1 MKKILLTYSTV
12 DGHTKTICEKILSYS
27 KTSQVDILPIDSNIN
42 IKDYDTV
49 VIGASIRY
57 GKYREEIFEFI
68 KENEELL
75 NSKDNAFF
83 SVNVVARKENKNKP
97 ETNPYLIKFL
107 NKISWQPKILDV
119 FAGKIDYPKYK
130 FLDKYAI
137 KFIMW
142 ITKGPT
148 DTSKVYEFTDWNR
161 VKSFAEKLELW
172 KVSTNQSN
180 YLKRLN
186 YICQEVSILQ

>member
-1 MKKILLTYSTV
+1 
-12 DGHTKTICEKILSYS
+12 LSYS
-27 KTSQVDILPIDSNIN
+27 KTSQVDILPIDSSIN

-172 KVSTNQSN
+172 KVSNNQSN

-186 YICQEVSILQ
+186 YICQEVSFLR

>member
-1 MKKILLTYSTV
+1 MKKILLTYSTA

-27 KTSQVDILPIDSNIN
+27 KTSQVDILPIDSSIN

-161 VKSFAEKLELW
+161 VKSFAEKLEL
-172 KVSTNQSN
+172 
-180 YLKRLN
+180 
-186 YICQEVSILQ
+186 

>member
-12 DGHTKTICEKILSYS
+12 DGHTKTICKKILSYS
-27 KTSQVDILPIDSNIN
+27 KTSQVDILPIDTSIN

-161 VKSFAEKLELW
+161 VKSFAEKLEL
-172 KVSTNQSN
+172 
-180 YLKRLN
+180 
-186 YICQEVSILQ
+186 

>member
-27 KTSQVDILPIDSNIN
+27 KTSQVDILPIDSSIN

-68 KENEELL
+68 KENEDLL
-75 NSKDNAFF
+75 NSKNNAFF

-161 VKSFAEKLELW
+161 VKSFAEKLEL
-172 KVSTNQSN
+172 
-180 YLKRLN
+180 
-186 YICQEVSILQ
+186 

>member
-12 DGHTKTICEKILSYS
+12 DGHTKTICKKILSYS
-27 KTSQVDILPIDSNIN
+27 KTSQVDILPIDSSIN
-42 IKDYDTV
+42 IDDYDTV

-57 GKYREEIFEFI
+57 GKYRKEIFEFI
-68 KENEELL
+68 KKNEEIL

-161 VKSFAEKLELW
+161 VKAFAEKLEL
-172 KVSTNQSN
+172 
-180 YLKRLN
+180 
-186 YICQEVSILQ
+186 